1 MSDVDDLIEQIQLL
15 LLYEYQCL
23 TPASLNKIIRDRM
36 PSITPARIRE
46 AVHSL
51 VDQGTLHYTNHLC
64 TSHLEVN
71 FARAVAVSQHI
82 VLAPEQMD
90 QQDRPDVI
98 VVKLAAGDAFGSG
111 EHPTT
116 RLALQAVDWVISELK
131 HQGSLLEKKAL
142 DIGTGSG
149 VLAIAAVKLGLA
161 SALGIDIDPVACFE
175 AKTNL
180 KLNAMTH
187 RIDISATP
195 LENITG
201 VKFDLIMANLRVP
214 TLKKFI
220 PMMLALTHPGGYW
233 VLSGFRPDELA
244 GLLKTLPCGMIQERW
259 QQSELNWAA
268 VVLKYFPPPIA
279 PS

>member
-1 MSDVDDLIEQIQLL
+1 MSDENDLIEQIQHL
-15 LLYEYQCL
+15 LLYEYQRL

-36 PSITPARIRE
+36 PSISPARIRD

-71 FARAVAVSQHI
+71 FARAVAVSRHI

-116 RLALQAVDWVISELK
+116 RLALQAVDWVIAELK
-131 HQGSLLEKKAL
+131 QQGFLLDKMAL

-161 SALGIDIDPVACFE
+161 SALGIDIDPVARFE
-175 AKTNL
+175 AKANL
-180 KLNAMTH
+180 KLNALTH
-187 RIDISATP
+187 RIDISAAP
-195 LENITG
+195 LEHITG
-201 VKFDLIMANLRVP
+201 VKFDLIMANLRAP
-214 TLKKFI
+214 TLKKYL
-220 PMMLALTHPGGYW
+220 PMMLTLTHRGAYW
-233 VLSGFRPDELA
+233 VLSGFRPNELT
-244 GLLKTLPCGMIQERW
+244 GLLKSLPSGIVQKRW
-259 QQSELNWAA
+259 QQGELT
-268 VVLKYFPPPIA
+268 PGC
-279 PS
+279 